1 MTEKTLFNSKL
12 YLTQNEMIQDWKF
25 EKDKEKYVLFSEV
38 YTKSGARRFGY
49 TRMKNITKYEKTYE
63 LIPDAGNLPLYLDLE
78 WYSDKKES
86 NILNLFLVDLEKFL
100 RLHLDT
106 KLDIK
111 IIQLCGTREKEIEE
125 SIYIKNSYHI
135 ILVIDNNFWKTQND
149 MKIFLKNFE
158 ESVSD
163 KDIYFKEDPKTK
175 QGQFLVDYSVYNKK
189 LGSYQNFRMPYGI
202 KNGKADAMK
211 PLQVKWEEGEKPEFV
226 PDSQHYFVSHWIGKG
241 KNAIVLPK
249 DWIDERVKNNA
260 PKISTVI
267 SVNKIPDRV
276 ESKMKKIIRHYHPDH
291 CISKTSATQDG
302 YSIEFDTCGNCLIC
316 NKIHKSDNRKYL
328 NYKPNSYRFVYG
340 CFHNTDRTILL
351 NPKTDI
357 KSLVDWDY
365 QYDGRTDIKC
375 DSLLPLSQLSEGGT
389 FLLQSQKGTGKTEAL
404 MSFLDKEFEK
414 NPKLKVLVLTYRIS
428 LANKYVE
435 ELSKFDFH
443 YYKNPITDKKQ
454 FNRYI
459 TLIDSLHKLVSD
471 FDCRCEKY
479 DVIIMDEVYSIM
491 EGWSSSLMRE
501 RKVYLMSLFEKY
513 IKDCSYLYL
522 LDAHLNDA
530 LVINTISKMR
540 SQKKF
545 IKHRN
550 PQCWPFHDYEVHWNE
565 PKNQAGRR
573 LEEKIHLNKFLLE
586 LFDKLKKGKKICFVS
601 STKRMCEDIEAKV
614 SELKKCK
621 ELSEDFEVLVYTC
634 DTSPV
639 EKQRLKN
646 VGKHWKNANLVIYS
660 PTISAG
666 ISYEILGKEEG
677 GFDEIYA
684 YIRNRG
690 GASYNTLV
698 QMLARIRQ
706 LNDKKIHL
714 FFDKERGETYSI
726 EDTEVEK
733 LMKINSQIVFEAM
746 GIDHPRPTMTMIGL
760 TKNFQMMFDE
770 THWSYIQWLET
781 TKKTLFYSNN
791 YNFKKSMIAELCND
805 PLDIPAGKGMKL
817 IDHSI
822 EKSQLILEELTHID
836 EFKGDMKN
844 AVVAKNKIKY
854 DKWRTNVITRSEI
867 MDIAKRIERSDPNVS
882 EDEYIG
888 YLKYTMETE
897 LGIDLQK
904 LFMIGDSLGEEKIAP
919 IIEDFTNMIKFRELE
934 KYNRQKFYMKYKK
947 NLSEHISNSYCRAFH
962 YQYKH
967 SAVNSNNELKYLQN
981 IEEENV
987 LGYTSMVGINLIFD
1001 LLDRPDLK
1009 QVDLH
1014 EKNISEVDF
1023 DSIYNDNKKMN
1034 RLFKIMKQYFHKAL
1048 PKLLK
1053 NPAKYE
1059 DIRQKLY
1066 DWYASNPDEHLYAK
1080 IKNGQDRLDFLNA
1093 MGIPAGLDDFKAS
1106 NWKIKNENIR
1116 DKFDTKCKTGKWTCS
1131 EWNMLKPETWTKTIL
1146 RNNIEKCLDYSLG
1159 YIYESADRGQGDRKL
1174 SSSFD
1179 WLKKYETDLYMEE
1192 RKRDEDKR
1200 KFDSENKEEVIED
1213 EKHRKMVKSLNKKK
1227 KLVLDDDDLP

>member
-12 YLTQNEMIQDWKF
+12 YLKQNDMIKDWKF
-25 EKDKEKYVLFSEV
+25 AKDKEKYVLFSEV
-38 YTKSGARRFGY
+38 YTKNSARRFGY

-63 LIPDAGNLPLYLDLE
+63 LIPESGKLPLYLDLE
-78 WYSDKKES
+78 WYSNKNEPD
-86 NILNLFLVDLEKFL
+86 ILNLFLIDLEEFL
-100 RLHLDT
+100 RLYLPDKT
-106 KLDIK
+106 LDIK
-111 IIQLCGTREKEIEE
+111 IIKLCGTREKEIEE
-125 SIYIKNSYHI
+125 SIYIKNSYHVI
-135 ILVIDNNFWKTQND
+135 IVVDNCFWKRQND

-158 ESVSD
+158 DIVAH

-202 KNGKADAMK
+202 KKERADAIIPQGGNM
-211 PLQVKWEEGEKPEFV
+211 PLNY
-226 PDSQHYFVSHWIGKG
+226 YFVSHWIGKG
-241 KNAIVLPK
+241 KYAIVLPK
-249 DWIDERVKNNA
+249 DWQDERAKNNA
-260 PKISTVI
+260 PKISAVV
-267 SVNKIPDRV
+267 SVNKIPDRL

-291 CISKTSATQDG
+291 CIDETSATQEG
-302 YSIEFDTCGNCLIC
+302 YSIKFNTNSTCLIC
-316 NKIHKSDNRKYL
+316 DKIHKSDNRKYL
-328 NYKPNSYRFVYG
+328 NYKPKSYRFVYG
-340 CFHNTDRTILL
+340 CLHNKDRTILL

-365 QYDGRTDIKC
+365 EYEGRTDIDC
-375 DSLLPLSQLSEGGT
+375 DSLLPLSKLSEGGT
-389 FLLQSQKGTGKTEAL
+389 FLLQSQKGTGKTEA
-404 MSFLDKEFEK
+404 MKSFLEKEFKK

-428 LANKYVE
+428 LANKYEE

-443 YYKNPITDKKQ
+443 YYKKPITNKKQ

-459 TLIDSLHKLVSD
+459 TLIDSIHKLVSD

-513 IKDCSYLYL
+513 IQDCSYLYL
-522 LDAHLNDA
+522 LDAHLNDP

-550 PQCWPFHDYEVHWNE
+550 PQCHDFHDYEVHWYE
-565 PKNQAGRR
+565 PKNQEGRK

-586 LFDKLKKGKKICFVS
+586 LFEKLKKGKKICFVS

-621 ELSEDFEVLVYTC
+621 ELYEDFEVLVYTC
-634 DTSPV
+634 DTSPF
-639 EKQRLKN
+639 EKQKLKN
-646 VGKHWKNANLVIYS
+646 VDKNWKNANLVIYS

-666 ISYEILGKEEG
+666 ISYNPNIKKMINPEG
-677 GFDEIYA
+677 VMFDEIYA

-698 QMLARIRQ
+698 QMLARVRQ
-706 LNDKKIHL
+706 LKGKQIHL

-733 LMKINSQIVFEAM
+733 LMKTNSQIVFEAM
-746 GIDHPRPTMTMIGL
+746 GIDHPRPTMTTIGL
-760 TKNFQMMFDE
+760 TKNFQMIFDE

-791 YNFKKSMIAELCND
+791 NNFKKSMIAELCNH

-817 IDHSI
+817 VDHSTKKSKLEDI
-822 EKSQLILEELTHID
+822 ELSNID

-844 AVVAKNKIKY
+844 AVVKKNTIKY
-854 DKWRTNVITRSEI
+854 NKWKNNVITRSEV
-867 MDIAKRIERSDPNVS
+867 MNIAKRIELSDPNVS
-882 EDEYIG
+882 ENEYIG

-897 LGIDLQK
+897 LGIDLEK
-904 LFMIGDSLGEEKIAP
+904 LFKFGDSLGEDKIAP
-919 IIEDFTNMIKFRELE
+919 VIEDFTNMIKFRELE
-934 KYNRQKFYMKYKK
+934 KYNRQKFYIKYKN
-947 NLSEHISNSYCRAFH
+947 NLSEHISDSYCRAFH
-962 YQYKH
+962 YQH
-967 SAVNSNNELKYLQN
+967 RINAINSNNELKYLQN

-1009 QVDLH
+1009 QVDLD
-1014 EKNISEVDF
+1014 EKNISDVDF
-1023 DSIYNDNKKMN
+1023 DTIYNDKKKMN
-1034 RLFKIMKQYFHKAL
+1034 RLFEIMTQYFHKAL
-1048 PKLLK
+1048 PKLSK
-1053 NPAKYE
+1053 SPEKYE
-1059 DIRQKLY
+1059 KIRQKLY
-1066 DWYASNPDEHLYAK
+1066 EWYQSNPDEHLYAK

-1116 DKFDTKCKTGKWTCS
+1116 DKFDTKCRKGNWTCS

-1146 RNNIEKCLDYSLG
+1146 RNNIEKCLIYSLG
-1159 YIYESADRGQGDRKL
+1159 YKFDPADRGQENKKIINT
-1174 SSSFD
+1174 FE
-1179 WLKKYETDLYMEE
+1179 WLKPYESDLFIQE
-1192 RKRDEDKR
+1192 RQRDEEKR
-1200 KFDSENKEEVIED
+1200 KNDSENKEEVIENK
-1213 EKHRKMVKSLNKKK
+1213 KHNKMVNAMNKKK
-1227 KLVLDDDDLP
+1227 KLVLDDDD